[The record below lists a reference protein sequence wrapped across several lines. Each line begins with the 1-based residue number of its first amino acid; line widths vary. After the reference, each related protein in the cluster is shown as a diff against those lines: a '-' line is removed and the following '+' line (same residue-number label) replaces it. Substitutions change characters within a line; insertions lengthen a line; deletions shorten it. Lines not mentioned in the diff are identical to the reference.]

1 MKAEHR
7 KELETNVLAA
17 RMGRMV
23 ERMKTRPKRR
33 TMLYVILGVVV
44 LIVAFIAY
52 RMQQQKIND
61 RSERWVMLE
70 DGFRPYIDLLKHD
83 YPETEAGKAARFQY
97 AWLAAW
103 DLGLKI
109 LGTDSVR
116 ALENM
121 EVAESMYLQLK
132 KDCAD
137 DPVWEPEALY
147 SLAVIEEARAVRKKE
162 RSKHLDNAQTMFQE
176 LAKKH
181 KNSAHGKTA
190 AKRAEVLEKDR
201 QQIVAFYDDL
211 QSRLR
216 IPEEAPPEPK
226 KIGKSK

>member
-17 RMGRMV
+17 RMGRLV

-33 TMLYVILGVVV
+33 MMLYVILGTVAVVG
-44 LIVAFIAY
+44 LFIAY
-52 RMQQQKIND
+52 RIHREKIRE

-83 YPETEAGKAARFQY
+83 YPETNPGKAARFQY
-97 AWLAAW
+97 AWLAIW

-109 LGTDSVR
+109 LGTDSAR

-121 EVAESMYLQLK
+121 EAAESMYLLLK
-132 KDCAD
+132 KDCVD

-147 SLAVIEEARAVRKKE
+147 SLAVIEETRAVRQKE
-162 RSKHLDNAQTMFQE
+162 RSKHLDNAQSMYQE
-176 LAKKH
+176 LAKKY
-181 KNSAHGKTA
+181 KNSAHGKDA
-190 AKRAEVLEKDR
+190 ARRAEILDKDR
-201 QQIVAFYDDL
+201 QQIVRFYEEL
-211 QSRLR
+211 QNRLA
-216 IPEEAPPEPK
+216 IPEEAPPEARPK
-226 KIGKSK
+226 TKK